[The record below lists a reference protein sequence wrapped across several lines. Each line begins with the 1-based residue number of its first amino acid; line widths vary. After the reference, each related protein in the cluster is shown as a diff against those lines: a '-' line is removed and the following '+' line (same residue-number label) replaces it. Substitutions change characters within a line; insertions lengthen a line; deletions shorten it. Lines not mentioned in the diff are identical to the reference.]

1 MQVGGSRQKLVY
13 GRQREKRGAKA
24 LQKTGG
30 AAKLLQARQGGGGGL
45 EAAVAAA
52 DCVAAACC
60 VAAKR
65 AWVKSSPESVAMV
78 TSVSVIKESHCLSR

>member
-45 EAAVAAA
+45 EPA
-52 DCVAAACC
+52 VAAACC